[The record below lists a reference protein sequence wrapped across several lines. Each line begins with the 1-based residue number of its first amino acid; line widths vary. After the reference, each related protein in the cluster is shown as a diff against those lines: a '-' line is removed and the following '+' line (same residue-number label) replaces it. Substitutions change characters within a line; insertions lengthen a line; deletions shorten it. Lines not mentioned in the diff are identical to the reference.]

1 MADPAIL
8 HADVGADEAIQARG
22 LSKVYRGG
30 RGVFE
35 LNFSVVPGEIF
46 GFLGPNGAGKTTTI
60 RTLIGLLRPT
70 GGSVRVFGL
79 DCWREAPKVKAQ
91 VGFVSADP
99 RLYEKMT
106 GVAFL
111 EFMAGFR
118 GRGTFDN
125 AKKLA
130 AEMDLDLHPKIRY
143 LSRGNRQKLLLVQ
156 GLMHDP
162 PLLVLDEPTGGLDPL
177 GQAAFLNRLEDERS
191 RGKTVFLSSH
201 NLAEVERVTDRV
213 GIIRDG
219 RIVAVEDIERLR
231 ALRARKM
238 EIALERPLSSGFLD
252 GLTGVRVAAMHDGG
266 RRVELAVRGNPREL
280 LQRLAAEPVID
291 VIFPPAD
298 LEGVFM
304 HYYRDH
310 GESSSVSSM

>member
-1 MADPAIL
+1 
-8 HADVGADEAIQARG
+8 VGAGEAIQARN

-35 LNFSVVPGEIF
+35 LNFSVMEGEIF

-70 GGSVRVFGL
+70 GGSVSVFDL
-79 DCWREAPKVKAQ
+79 DCWRQAPSVKAQ
-91 VGFVSADP
+91 VGFVSGDP

-106 GVAFL
+106 GGAFL

-118 GRGTFDN
+118 ARGTLDN
-125 AKKLA
+125 AKKIA
-130 AEMDLDLHPKIRY
+130 AELELDLHPKIRH
-143 LSRGNRQKLLLVQ
+143 LSRGNRQKLVLVQ

-201 NLAEVERVTDRV
+201 NLAEVERVADRV
-213 GIIRDG
+213 GIIREG
-219 RIVAVEDIERLR
+219 RIVAVEDVDRLR
-231 ALRARKM
+231 ALRARRM
-238 EIALERPLSSGFLD
+238 DVTLERPPSIGFLD
-252 GLTGVRVAAMHDGG
+252 GLTGVRLIATRDDG
-266 RRVELAVRGNPREL
+266 RHVELAVQGSPREL
-280 LQRLAAEPVID
+280 LRRLATEPVTD
-291 VIFPPAD
+291 LIFPPAD

-304 HYYRDH
+304 HYYRDD
-310 GESSSVSSM
+310 GEAAS

>member
-1 MADPAIL
+1 
-8 HADVGADEAIQARG
+8 VGAGEAIQARN

-35 LNFSVVPGEIF
+35 LNFSVIEGEIF

-70 GGSVRVFGL
+70 GGSVSVFGQ
-79 DCWREAPKVKAQ
+79 DCWRQAPSVKAQ
-91 VGFVSADP
+91 VGFVSGDP

-106 GVAFL
+106 GGAFL

-118 GRGTFDN
+118 RLGTFDN

-130 AEMDLDLHPKIRY
+130 AELDLDLHPKIRH

-177 GQAAFLNRLEDERS
+177 GQAAFLSRLEDERS

-201 NLAEVERVTDRV
+201 NLAEVERVADRV
-213 GIIRDG
+213 GVIREG
-219 RIVAVEDIERLR
+219 RIVAVEEIEKLR

-238 EIALERPLSSGFLD
+238 EITVERPLSNGFLE
-252 GLTGVRVAAMHDGG
+252 GLTGVRLVSTRDDG
-266 RRVELAVRGNPREL
+266 RHVELAVQGSAREL
-280 LQRLAAEPVID
+280 LKRLAVEPVTD
-291 VIFPPAD
+291 LIFPPAD

-304 HYYRDH
+304 HYYRDE
-310 GESSSVSSM
+310 GGSGSAS